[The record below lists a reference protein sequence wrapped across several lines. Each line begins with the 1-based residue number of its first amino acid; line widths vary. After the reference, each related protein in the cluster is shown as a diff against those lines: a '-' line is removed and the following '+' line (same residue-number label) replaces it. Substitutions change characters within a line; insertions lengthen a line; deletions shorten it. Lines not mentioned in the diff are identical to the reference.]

1 MPSRIDI
8 LDAYRELMGSS
19 VLDFA
24 RKMFPYMNGGADYI
38 VADFHRKICEKLD
51 AVVRGECNRLI
62 INVPPRYG
70 KCVHP
75 DTRIYTERGLVAAK
89 DIKAGDMLYSYLDGR
104 VVVRRCAA
112 TSEAYKDS
120 VKITM
125 RSGRTFT
132 CSEDHPMLTP
142 FGYVEAGKLKP
153 KDRIQAI
160 RARID
165 SPNEIDD
172 YELKFITMM
181 IFDGY
186 CGKSPQFVKD
196 DPVAVSEMKSCCD
209 ALGFGMTKIK
219 NRCGYSITG
228 GRTSRVHDLL
238 RKYGIENHLAYD
250 KRVPADWFALSLRQK
265 LLFIDL
271 MFATDGYAQGN
282 GQSGIALANR
292 GLIDDIQHILSTIGI
307 ISTISYKKN
316 DKACAWVLSIPRSET
331 VKLLGMITF
340 YQKRKMAER
349 ALQKTPVCITDT
361 FPYEIIQRER
371 MTYKVKHPPF
381 RCSEKKEITRE
392 KFVRLSEQFECLKK
406 YICEDFYLDRVEN
419 IEPVGEM
426 KLIDIEV
433 EETHNFIGNGL
444 VSHNTQLVSQL
455 FCAYSFAVNPASK
468 ILHLSYSAG
477 LTMENSMAV
486 KEMVES
492 DFFRALFPA
501 RINPKRN
508 WRNKWDTMQKGGF
521 YATSTLG
528 QITGFGAGQ
537 LDPRDAG
544 REEELLDEYT
554 TVGGEGY
561 SGAIV
566 IDDPIKPEEA
576 LSERVRETVNRRF
589 ETTIRNRVN
598 SKRTPIII
606 IMQRLHEHDLCG
618 YLMDVEPGK
627 WEVLSLPAIQHD
639 ENGDE
644 KALWDFKHTLEELH
658 ALREINQWVF
668 DTQYDQNPKPIEGL
682 LFPEKET
689 KYMEKIPEEYEL
701 CFIQIDPADEG
712 TNKYCSRVFLVR
724 EGYLYNVETIYTEK
738 ELEETLPRQK
748 EQILRWHPSYVNAES
763 NSAWRLVAKD
773 LKEWAEGLSLDCD
786 IHRFNARTNKEVRV
800 FNEAPTIRHRFYYLP
815 PSMQDAEYR
824 QSMKDKHSYL
834 KMVKDQDD
842 DSVDCDAAASSWAK
856 KMGLIPLI

>member
-38 VADFHRKICEKLD
+38 VADFHRMICDRLD
-51 AVVRGECNRLI
+51 AVVRGECRRLI

-75 DTRIYTERGLVAAK
+75 DTRISTERGLVAAK
-89 DIKAGDMLYSYLDGR
+89 DIKAGDMLYSYLDGKCVLR
-104 VVVRRCAA
+104 KCAA
-112 TSEAYKDS
+112 VGDARKYTVIVLTQSG
-120 VKITM
+120 IT
-125 RSGRTFT
+125 FV
-132 CSEDHPMLTP
+132 CSTDHPILT
-142 FGYVEAGKLKP
+142 GSGEYVEAAKLMAGDGVVVEK
-153 KDRIQAI
+153 KD
-160 RARID
+160 
-165 SPNEIDD
+165 
-172 YELKFITMM
+172 
-181 IFDGY
+181 FDRR
-186 CGKSPQFVKD
+186 P
-196 DPVAVSEMKSCCD
+196 
-209 ALGFGMTKIK
+209 GFG
-219 NRCGYSITG
+219 G
-228 GRTSRVHDLL
+228 GD
-238 RKYGIENHLAYD
+238 D
-250 KRVPADWFALSLRQK
+250 FC
-265 LLFIDL
+265 ID
-271 MFATDGYAQGN
+271 TVRN
-282 GQSGIALANR
+282 V
-292 GLIDDIQHILSTIGI
+292 
-307 ISTISYKKN
+307 
-316 DKACAWVLSIPRSET
+316 VLSGMET
-331 VKLLGMITF
+331 LV
-340 YQKRKMAER
+340 
-349 ALQKTPVCITDT
+349 
-361 FPYEIIQRER
+361 
-371 MTYKVKHPPF
+371 
-381 RCSEKKEITRE
+381 
-392 KFVRLSEQFECLKK
+392 
-406 YICEDFYLDRVEN
+406 
-419 IEPVGEM
+419 
-426 KLIDIEV
+426 DIEV

-455 FCAYSFAVNPASK
+455 FCAHSFAVNPASK

-492 DFFRALFPA
+492 DFFKSLFKA
-501 RINPKRN
+501 RINPRRN
-508 WRNKWDTMQKGGF
+508 WRNKWDTVQKGGF

-544 REEELLDEYT
+544 GEDELLDEYT
-554 TVGGEGY
+554 TVGGDRY
-561 SGAIV
+561 SGAVV

-639 ENGDE
+639 ANGDE

-658 ALREINQWVF
+658 ALREINPWVF

-682 LFPEKET
+682 LFPERET
-689 KYMEKIPEEYEL
+689 RYMEAVPDEYDL

-712 TNKYCSRVFLVR
+712 TNKYCSKVFLVR
-724 EGYLYNVETIYTEK
+724 DGHCYNVEAIYTDR

-748 EQILRWHPSYVNAES
+748 DQILRWHPSYVNAES

-773 LKEWAEGLSLDCD
+773 LKEWAEDLGLDCD
-786 IHRFNARTNKEVRV
+786 IHRFNARTNKEVRI
-800 FNEAPTIRHRFYYLP
+800 FNEAPTIRNRFLYLP

-824 QSMKDKHSYL
+824 QAMKDRHSYL
-834 KMVKDQDD
+834 KMVRDQDD
-842 DSVDCDAAASSWAK
+842 DSPDCDAAASSWAK
-856 KMGLIPLI
+856 KMGLIPLM

>member
-1 MPSRIDI
+1 MPSRVDI
-8 LDAYRELMGSS
+8 LDAYRELMDSS

-51 AVVRGECNRLI
+51 AVVRGECSRLI

-89 DIKAGDMLYSYLDGR
+89 DIKAGDMLYSYLDGKC
-104 VVVRRCAA
+104 VLRRCVAVGNA
-112 TSEAYKDS
+112 RKYT
-120 VKITM
+120 VIVIM
-125 RSGRTFT
+125 QSGIQFV
-132 CSEDHPMLTP
+132 CSTDHPILTDSG
-142 FGYVEAGKLKP
+142 GYVEAAKLTAGDGVIVK
-153 KDRIQAI
+153 KMD
-160 RARID
+160 
-165 SPNEIDD
+165 
-172 YELKFITMM
+172 
-181 IFDGY
+181 FDKRPGY
-186 CGKSPQFVKD
+186 CGD
-196 DPVAVSEMKSCCD
+196 DFCIDTVRNVVLS
-209 ALGFGMTKIK
+209 
-219 NRCGYSITG
+219 
-228 GRTSRVHDLL
+228 
-238 RKYGIENHLAYD
+238 GIE
-250 KRVPADWFALSLRQK
+250 S
-265 LLFIDL
+265 
-271 MFATDGYAQGN
+271 
-282 GQSGIALANR
+282 
-292 GLIDDIQHILSTIGI
+292 
-307 ISTISYKKN
+307 
-316 DKACAWVLSIPRSET
+316 
-331 VKLLGMITF
+331 
-340 YQKRKMAER
+340 
-349 ALQKTPVCITDT
+349 
-361 FPYEIIQRER
+361 
-371 MTYKVKHPPF
+371 
-381 RCSEKKEITRE
+381 
-392 KFVRLSEQFECLKK
+392 
-406 YICEDFYLDRVEN
+406 
-419 IEPVGEM
+419 
-426 KLIDIEV
+426 LIDIEV

-455 FCAYSFAVNPASK
+455 FCGHSFAVNPASK

-658 ALREINQWVF
+658 ALREINPWVF

-689 KYMEKIPEEYEL
+689 KYMEKIPDEYEL

-856 KMGLIPLI
+856 KMGLIPLM